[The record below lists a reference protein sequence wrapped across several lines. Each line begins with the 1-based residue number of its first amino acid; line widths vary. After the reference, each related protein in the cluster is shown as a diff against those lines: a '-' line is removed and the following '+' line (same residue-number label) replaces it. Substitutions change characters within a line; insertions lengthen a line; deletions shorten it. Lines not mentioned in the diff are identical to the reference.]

1 MQLARFL
8 GATPIIGSASTA
20 AGRAAVVAAGA
31 SLAVDHSADDVVR
44 AVLDGTGQAG
54 ADVVVEMLMDKNAA
68 ADMALVAR
76 GGTIA
81 VVGNRGSA
89 DGVNFRALMQREAR
103 IVGGWRRY
111 AYGLGYEGDDAGVRF
126 RVGNI
131 SSL

>member
-1 MQLARFL
+1 M
-8 GATPIIGSASTA
+8 
-20 AGRAAVVAAGA
+20 
-31 SLAVDHSADDVVR
+31 R

-89 DGVNFRALMQREAR
+89 DGVNFRALMQRERAH
-103 IVGGWRRY
+103 RRR
-111 AYGLGYEGDDAGVRF
+111 DAGGRHRRGEGRGDCRHHRRPERGVLTPKVNAAAAFPLEAAAAAHVEVIEHAREPPA
-126 RVGNI
+126 R
-131 SSL
+131 